1 MISLIS
7 HDSQWGRSEV
17 VTQILISYP
26 HLWHSRNPR
35 HLGGRTHPK
44 TWLRLRCCVHFIP
57 SETKNSHER
66 TVQKATACSGF
77 HCLAALLNRRCAIS
91 GVHVVLMK
99 CKMPHC
105 LSLPF
110 NFRLLVQKYH
120 TENMSLVIGQLRSA
134 DFRLVHLIRRILYY
148 LGKLQR
154 KHAVWRCFKGQTS
167 LLSKNSLHRTTSNI
181 FKRFNIW

>member
-1 MISLIS
+1 ML
-7 HDSQWGRSEV
+7 
-17 VTQILISYP
+17 YP
-26 HLWHSRNPR
+26 LRPKTHSR
-35 HLGGRTHPK
+35 G
-44 TWLRLRCCVHFIP
+44 P
-57 SETKNSHER
+57 SK
-66 TVQKATACSGF
+66 KATACSGF
-77 HCLAALLNRRCAIS
+77 HCVAALLNRRCAIS
-91 GVHVVLMK
+91 GVHVVFMK

-110 NFRLLVQKYH
+110 NFRLLVQKHH